1 MVVLDMNVEGGAE
14 KLYIDGNL
22 HRQLLKYVKPAVQKK
37 DFDYVICVD
46 GGEGEGKSVFSFQ
59 LAKILDPNFS
69 LNNVAFTPDEFEDK
83 ILTAK
88 KYSCIVYDECH
99 TGLSGRSSLS
109 EANKKLVSLMMEM
122 RSLSLYCILVLPTYY
137 MLDRYCVLHRC
148 KGLFHAYLKDGK
160 RGYWVFYNRDRMK
173 KLYLQG
179 KKTYDYNSVRYLFF
193 GRFLD
198 QYMLNEKDYRAR
210 KKKVFREKRRFSNA
224 DTYKTQRDIILRMIH
239 ELYEGNIKRIVNLC
253 GERGYIVDRTTISK
267 IVHTKKTQINENV
280 NSNPNIDVFK
290 G

>member
-1 MVVLDMNVEGGAE
+1 MVVLDMHVKGGSD

-22 HRQLLKYVKPAVQKK
+22 HRQLLTYVKPAVMKK

-59 LAKILDPNFS
+59 LAKVLDPNFS

-83 ILTAK
+83 ILSAK
-88 KYSCIVYDECH
+88 KHACIIYDECH

-122 RSLSLYCILVLPTYY
+122 RALSLYCILILPTYY

-148 KGLFHAYLKDGK
+148 KGLFHVYLKDGR
-160 RGYWVFYNRDRMK
+160 RGYWVYYNRDRMK
-173 KLYLQG
+173 RLYLQG
-179 KKTYDYNSVRYLFF
+179 KKIYDYNAIRYLFF

-198 QYMLNEKDYRAR
+198 QYMLNEKEYRER
-210 KKKVFREKRRFSNA
+210 KRKAFREKRRFSNA
-224 DTYKTQRDIILRMIH
+224 DSFKTQRDIILRMVH
-239 ELYEGNIKRIVNLC
+239 ELYEGNIKRIVDLC
-253 GERGYIVDRTTISK
+253 KERGYIVDRTTVSK
-267 IVHTKKTQINENV
+267 IVHSKNPQINQNV
-280 NSNPNIDVFK
+280 NSNPNIEAFK